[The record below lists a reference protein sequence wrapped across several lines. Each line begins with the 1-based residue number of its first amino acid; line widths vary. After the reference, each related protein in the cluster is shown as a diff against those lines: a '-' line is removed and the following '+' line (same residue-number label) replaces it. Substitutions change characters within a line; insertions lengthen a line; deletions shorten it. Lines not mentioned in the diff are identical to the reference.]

1 MFDALETSFKKNGLN
16 TTREGDNI
24 TIQGLAKETKKPT
37 PKPKEPAEQTEYTAD
52 KNYPVSRADIML
64 QDHIRGAKGFKGA
77 TEGKKAGGAVKMA
90 KGGSVKSSAS
100 KRADGIAAKGKTKGR
115 MI

>member
-1 MFDALETSFKKNGLN
+1 MLDALEASFKKNGLN

-37 PKPKEPAEQTEYTAD
+37 PKSKAPAEQAAYTAD
-52 KNYPVSRADIML
+52 KSYPVPLADIML
-64 QDHIRGAKGFKGA
+64 KDHIKGVKGFEDA
-77 TEGKKAGGAVKMA
+77 TGGKKAGGVVKMA
-90 KGGSVKSSAS
+90 KGGTVKSSAS
-100 KRADGIAAKGKTKGR
+100 RRADGIATKGKTKGR